1 MQQVKI
7 YIDNK
12 IADVSP
18 DGVNLVLTYAIKQK
32 EGIETNTGTRSEYAF
47 EFPATKQNDEIFS
60 RFFDVGEV
68 TINKQIFLDARI
80 EIDGMTFFTGK
91 CQMQS
96 VNLTKD
102 FYYWK
107 GDKYKVA
114 FFGNNVDWI
123 VQLKDKF
130 LSDYDFGTHIYTR
143 DDIWVSYWAQI
154 YPMGYTFKY
163 LLIKWKDWD
172 VFQQVDPLEST
183 PALFIKSIVERIFA
197 SIGYTINSAFMSTS
211 WFEKLVMPIPLP
223 EKFGEDFDA
232 AYTRIEADETIVGF
246 TSTGYFF
253 NCTNQTVAPTVGANP
268 YDTGTGIYTAPFD
281 GFYLVEFEFTVTNAS
296 AYPYSGEYGVV
307 FNFIINGAPPLGQQP
322 IWGQISIG
330 LPKPYNTDNVFK
342 GEYVYQLSAGDTIQI
357 GMIFQQQADVSAK
370 LRITGETEIKDGTL
384 IDFRYIVNKNWKSI
398 DFLKGLAHAFNLVF
412 ETNTNTRIVTIEPA
426 DMYIEEDRNP
436 NTRKL
441 NEGFYYTNLGQTT
454 EKTPFIDLVKE
465 GELESLIDFSSM
477 FRLAWKSDS
486 ADPTVEALNGTN
498 KDVLGLFESRFNYS
512 ANRFKDGETII
523 ENPFF
528 APTLMIAD
536 FEVISTPFE
545 KTPMIPF
552 IWKDNYLD
560 AATSTSQEKNIN
572 VLPRILVSEILFSP
586 YNGLIRVFTGSI
598 VQDLPCPLAY
608 MIDYNDSFGYQT
620 SLSFS
625 NYQVSGREI
634 KGLMERFYLKNLIRL
649 QTGKRLQT
657 FMFWDAVLLQNLTF
671 RKKIR
676 IHGDEYILQEI
687 NSFNVGQRSSTKT
700 YLLYDGK
707 GTGTEDNQIE
717 DSEIKGLIITEA
729 LP

>member
-1 MQQVKI
+1 MPEIKI

-18 DGVNLVLTYAIKQK
+18 DSVNLVLTYAIKQK

-47 EFPATKQNDEIFS
+47 EFPATKQNDNIFS
-60 RFFDVGEV
+60 RFFDVSEN

-91 CQMQS
+91 CQLQS

-114 FFGNNVDWI
+114 FFGNNVDWML
-123 VQLKDKF
+123 QLKDKY
-130 LSDYDFGTHIYTR
+130 LYEYDFGTHVYSRFWAIT
-143 DDIWVSYWAQI
+143 YWGNT
-154 YPMGYTFKY
+154 YSLGDFKY
-163 LLIKWKDWD
+163 ILIKWKDWD
-172 VFQQVDPLEST
+172 VFGQVDALEST
-183 PALFIKSIVERIFA
+183 PALFIKSIVEKIFA

-232 AYTRIEADETIVGF
+232 AYTRIEAEENII
-246 TSTGYFF
+246 GYFSGGYYF
-253 NCTNQTVAPTVGANP
+253 ICTNQTVAPTVGANP
-268 YDTGTGIYTAPFD
+268 YDPMTGIYTVPFD
-281 GFYLVEFEFTVTNAS
+281 GYYLVEFEFEVTNVAS
-296 AYPYSGEYGVV
+296 YLGDFGCVFVFQINSTPFTSCYPYWGE
-307 FNFIINGAPPLGQQP
+307 
-322 IWGQISIG
+322 ISIG
-330 LPKPYNTDNVFK
+330 LPKPYNTDTVFK
-342 GEYVYQLSAGDTIQI
+342 GEYVYKLTAGDTIQV
-357 GMIFQQQADVSAK
+357 GMIFQQQADVKAK
-370 LRITGETEIKDGTL
+370 LKITGEAEIIEGTT
-384 IDFRYIVNKNWKSI
+384 IDFRYIINKSWKTI
-398 DFLKGLAHAFNLVF
+398 DFLKGLSHAFNLVF

-426 DMYIEEDRNP
+426 DSYLYEDRNP
-436 NTRKL
+436 NTKSL
-441 NEGFYYTNLGQTT
+441 IDGFYHTSLSQTT
-454 EKTPFIDLVKE
+454 EKTSFIDLAKE
-465 GELESLIDFSSM
+465 GELESLVDLSSK
-477 FRLAWKSDS
+477 FRLSWKLDS

-512 ANRFKDGETII
+512 ANRFKDDETII

-528 APTLMIAD
+528 AATLMIYD
-536 FEVISTPFE
+536 FEIIVSPYE
-545 KTPMIPF
+545 KAPMLPF

-572 VLPRILVSEILFSP
+572 VLPRILISEI
-586 YNGLIRVFTGSI
+586 
-598 VQDLPCPLAY
+598 PLAENNGQIKVFNGTIIKDLYPPSTY
-608 MIDYNDSFGYQT
+608 MLDYNDSNGYQM

-625 NYQVSGREI
+625 NQNVSGREI
-634 KGLMERFYLKNLIRL
+634 KGLMERFYLNTLIRL

-687 NSFNVGQRSSTKT
+687 NSFNVGKRSSTKT

-707 GTGTEDNQIE
+707 GNGTEDSQIE

>member
-1 MQQVKI
+1 MSEVKI
-7 YIDNK
+7 YIDSK

-91 CQMQS
+91 CQLQS
-96 VNLTKD
+96 ANLTKD

-123 VQLKDKF
+123 IQLKDKY
-130 LSDYDFGTHIYTR
+130 LSDYDFGTHTYTR
-143 DDIWVSYWAQI
+143 NLIWTLYWGQI
-154 YPMGYTFKY
+154 YPLGFTFKY
-163 LLIKWKDWD
+163 ILIKWKDWD

-183 PALFIKSIVERIFA
+183 PALFIKSIVDNIFA
-197 SIGYTINSAFMSTS
+197 SIGYTINSAFMSTT

-223 EKFGEDFDA
+223 ERFGDDFDA
-232 AYTRIEADETIVGF
+232 AYTRIEAEETIVGF
-246 TSTGYFF
+246 SAFSGTFISST
-253 NCTNQTVAPTVGANP
+253 QTLAPTVGANP
-268 YDTGTGIYTAPFD
+268 YNTGTGIYTAPFD
-281 GFYLVEFEFTVTNAS
+281 GFYLVEFEFTVTNPAP
-296 AYPYSGEYGVV
+296 AYGMV
-307 FNFIINGAPPLGQQP
+307 FNFIINGIPPSVP
-322 IWGQISIG
+322 TWGQIVISPP
-330 LPKPYNTDNVFK
+330 LPYTTDNVFK

-357 GMIFQQQADVSAK
+357 GMVFQGTGDISAK
-370 LRITGETEIKDGTL
+370 LRITGETEIKDGSL
-384 IDFRYIVNKNWKSI
+384 IDFRYIVNKSWKSI

-426 DMYIEEDRNP
+426 DMYVEEDRNP
-436 NTRKL
+436 NIRRL
-441 NEGFYYTNLGQTT
+441 NEGFYYTTLGQTT
-454 EKTPFIDLVKE
+454 EKTPFIDLAKE
-465 GELESLIDFSSM
+465 GELESLIDFSSL
-477 FRLAWKSDS
+477 FRLSWKYDS

-498 KDVLGLFESRFNYS
+498 KDVLGLFESRFRYS
-512 ANRFKDGETII
+512 ANRFKDGETLI

-528 APTLMIAD
+528 AATLMIAD
-536 FEVISTPFE
+536 FEVISTPYE

-572 VLPRILVSEILFSP
+572 VLPRILVSEFPFLP
-586 YNGLIRVFTGSI
+586 YNGNIRVFTGSI
-598 VQDLPCPLAY
+598 VQDLPCPLSY
-608 MIDYNDSFGYQT
+608 MIDYNDSDGYQM
-620 SLSFS
+620 SLSFN

-707 GTGTEDNQIE
+707 GNGTEDSQIE
-717 DSEIKGLIITEA
+717 DSEIKGLLITEA
-729 LP
+729 LS